1 MCVGV
6 SDFVCVCV
14 CVCLHRIAIMYII
27 ICCASSCLLSYTRR
41 PEIVKMPRIDWVR
54 DRDRSRN
61 SSTDRD
67 RQRERDSGGER
78 EELCARR
85 ECVKLICTYRYIC
98 ICIRICICI
107 CSCVCICIMYGTPT
121 AHPLHTHTPAHT
133 RTHIVREIAKGRCH
147 ACLCMRMFIIM
158 CASLASPRAVE
169 LVGEHC
175 SASSCSPHPL
185 LEGERVMMLGLG
197 SCPFRSSDDI
207 V

>member
-6 SDFVCVCV
+6 SICVLVSLCVCV

-61 SSTDRD
+61 SSRDRD
-67 RQRERDSGGER
+67 RRRKGLRRGAGGTVCEAGMR
-78 EELCARR
+78 
-85 ECVKLICTYRYIC
+85 KTYMHISLHLYLYPYLYLYLLMCLYLYYVWHTHR
-98 ICIRICICI
+98 
-107 CSCVCICIMYGTPT
+107 TPT
-121 AHPLHTHTPAHT
+121 AHTHTHTRT

-175 SASSCSPHPL
+175 SASSCSLHPVF
-185 LEGERVMMLGLG
+185 EYEE
-197 SCPFRSSDDI
+197 
-207 V
+207 